1 MCEREKNTE
10 NFYKKEKIN
19 VEYIVIKSVYEDV
32 IILEFDQKV
41 IYIFFIRKNVQT
53 CLAICYPLYNSVYV
67 IFEFYIFVRDG
78 KESR

>member
-41 IYIFFIRKNVQT
+41 IYIFF
-53 CLAICYPLYNSVYV
+53 Y
-67 IFEFYIFVRDG
+67 
-78 KESR
+78 